1 MKPITNLFVNKID
14 AIYRRLLWLGK
25 DKKLNQKP
33 GGPTNAEL
41 EILRILWSNG
51 PCTVKQVHELLPDN
65 PPRGYTTIL
74 KILQIMSHKGLVK
87 RYKES
92 RAHIYQASFD
102 AELTQKS
109 IISNLLD
116 KLYNGSSGKMVMQAL
131 SANPVSPDE
140 LKEIRKLLDKL
151 EGESK

>member
-1 MKPITNLFVNKID
+1 
-14 AIYRRLLWLGK
+14 
-25 DKKLNQKP
+25 LNQKTNR
-33 GGPTNAEL
+33 PTDAEL
-41 EILRILWSNG
+41 AILRILWYNG
-51 PCTVKQVHELLPDN
+51 PCTVKQVHELLLDS

-74 KILQIMSHKGLVK
+74 KILQIMSQKGLVK

-92 RAHIYQASFD
+92 RAHVYKASVD
-102 AELTQKS
+102 AELTQKN

-131 SANPVSPDE
+131 STNPASPDE

-151 EGESK
+151 EGELK